1 MSHNQRQFKW
11 HSCEHLRRNPVG
23 LIHYVPYCA
32 HPDNGTN
39 YPIKGS
45 LPYEVKHNEGAYYS
59 FAVLNANPEPYLLEK
74 QKEGIYMEQD
84 CKQSTSSP
92 EEEHA
97 FETLDNTL
105 QAKKARETS
114 IATSADSQR
123 PTLRDQLAMAALPGL
138 IAEYPGIN
146 KLPLTLAQ
154 HTHNA
159 YVCADEMLEARKS

>member
-1 MSHNQRQFKW
+1 MVLDEDAGWIVNTDS
-11 HSCEHLRRNPVG
+11 LRRYDKHAIEVVSTNLSTNETSV
-23 LIHYVPYCA
+23 CA
-32 HPDNGTN
+32 TSCSFN
-39 YPIKGS
+39 YF
-45 LPYEVKHNEGAYYS
+45 NEDIILFRPLVQDYDK
-59 FAVLNANPEPYLLEK
+59 PC
-74 QKEGIYMEQD
+74 KETTPLTYA
-84 CKQSTSSP
+84 SP
-92 EEEHA
+92 EEERA
-97 FETLDNTL
+97 FETLDSTL